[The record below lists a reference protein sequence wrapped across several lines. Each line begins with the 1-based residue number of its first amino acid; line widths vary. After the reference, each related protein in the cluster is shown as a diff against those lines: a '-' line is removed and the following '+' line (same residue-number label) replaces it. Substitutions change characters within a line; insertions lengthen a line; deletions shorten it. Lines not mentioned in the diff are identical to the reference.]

1 MFAPN
6 TSLDTSVS
14 HDPIQL
20 QAHVQLKI
28 LTPLR
33 SLRQQVSPLN
43 HAHIT
48 CAQNCASA
56 LATLFSGSD
65 PLGRPFMK
73 GAAAEALATTFGQ
86 FIDAAQ
92 QLAGSDPNMLLG
104 RLLLASQISE
114 RTADDLDSQLQPPIQ
129 HWLDRQQHPLPLGN
143 PDPQG
148 DSQRTTSLLQQ
159 IVASALASYQAQMGN
174 GPDQEPLPSLPP
186 SPLDPKGS
194 FGYFLTQL
202 SLSLQT
208 ATSHCPPCNDQD
220 CTLTFPPSRP
230 GEKSHTYTLAAL
242 RANPSLRKQFL
253 EDFYSTFAPGYG
265 QAEIDFWTYLDSSHR
280 LSKHGGYWDFTD
292 FALIQD
298 QFFAAYNT
306 LYHQQAQNAR
316 VQNWMN
322 FITHWKANEENGK
335 RTENEAAWWQAH
347 NASINYGDQQARDKG
362 LVGQESILE
371 QLFIKETVTVINTIP
386 TLPDGATIFSPRSRL
401 TGLLAQIYYPSDY
414 NDFSDAEAFIK
425 QEETV
430 GLAITNPVAASPL
443 IELLIRVR
451 GTEG

>member
-1 MFAPN
+1 MLTAPS
-6 TSLDTSVS
+6 TLDQRDSE
-14 HDPIQL
+14 DPAQLEEHIQ
-20 QAHVQLKI
+20 QKI
-28 LTPLR
+28 IGPLR
-33 SLRQQVSPLN
+33 AFRQQVASLN
-43 HAHIT
+43 DTHVT
-48 CAQNCASA
+48 CAQKCADTLMALFTGQDNKGRPLMQGAGADA
-56 LATLFSGSD
+56 LAD
-65 PLGRPFMK
+65 
-73 GAAAEALATTFGQ
+73 TFGQ
-86 FIDAAQ
+86 FFESGR
-92 QLAGSDPNMLLG
+92 QLAGRIPGDLVG
-104 RLLLASQISE
+104 RLLLASQVSE
-114 RTADDLDSQLQPPIQ
+114 RSADDLDSQVQSTIQ
-129 HWLDRQQHPLPLGN
+129 HWQNRQQHPSAAF
-143 PDPQG
+143 DPQS
-148 DSQRTTSLLQQ
+148 DNQRINAALEQ
-159 IVASALASYQAQMGN
+159 IVAATLGNYQLQMSN

-220 CTLTFPPSRP
+220 CTLTFPPLRP

-265 QAEIDFWTYLDSSHR
+265 QAEIDFWTYLDSSRR

-306 LYHQQAQNAR
+306 LYHQPAQNSR

-335 RTENEAAWWQAH
+335 RAENEVAWWQAH

-362 LVGQESILE
+362 LVGQESMLE
-371 QLFIKETVTVINTIP
+371 QAFIKETVTVINTIP
-386 TLPDGATIFSPRSRL
+386 TLPDGATIFSPRSKL

-414 NDFSDAEAFIK
+414 NDLSDAEAFIK
-425 QEETV
+425 QEVTV
-430 GLAITNPVAASPL
+430 ELAIANPVGASPL
-443 IELLIRVR
+443 IAPLIIVR